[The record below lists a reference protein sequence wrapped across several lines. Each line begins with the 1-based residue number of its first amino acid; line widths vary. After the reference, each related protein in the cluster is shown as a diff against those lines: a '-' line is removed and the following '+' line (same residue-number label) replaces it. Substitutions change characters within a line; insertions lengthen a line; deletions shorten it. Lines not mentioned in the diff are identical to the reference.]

1 MNVNTQEINHKNIFY
16 PPGGVLLWI
25 IIILELVT
33 FGLGIGGLVYYGKL
47 EPELFHKSRLL
58 LNAPLGMLNTIVLL
72 VSGYF
77 MANTVAKLRSGK
89 LAASKRSLAMTILGG
104 LMFVGLKS
112 WEYLEKL
119 PLGIEMA
126 DNMFFT
132 FYWLLTGFHLTH
144 VLVGLVILAVQWFRI
159 KNKSASLEV
168 ADAESGA
175 AFWHMCDLIWL
186 LLFPSLYLV
195 F

>member
-1 MNVNTQEINHKNIFY
+1 MELKTLKIDHQDIFY

-77 MANTVAKLRSGK
+77 MANTVSKLRLGELS
-89 LAASKRSLAMTILGG
+89 ASKFSLAFTMFGG
-104 LMFVGLKS
+104 LIFVVLKS

-119 PLGIEMA
+119 SSDIEMT

-132 FYWLLTGFHLTH
+132 FYWLLSGFHLAH
-144 VLVGLVILAVQWFRI
+144 VLIGLVILMVIWFNL
-159 KNKSASLEV
+159 KNKNEATVVSDV
-168 ADAESGA
+168 ESGA